1 MECKITST
9 RRRRCAGVTLIEMM
23 VAGVIGLFIVATL
36 VMVQLFTAQ
45 SFASLYNYVDLDN
58 QSHVALD
65 GMSKQ
70 IRQASAM
77 TAFASNDITFTN
89 GILGTTLRYT
99 YDSNAR
105 TLSAITPTLTN
116 IILKG
121 CDSLLFSIYQRN
133 PIQSNFNQ
141 FVATNAAQCKLL
153 QVQWSCS
160 RSLYANQTNETE
172 VMQSAKIVIRN

>member
-1 MECKITST
+1 MECKITFT
-9 RRRRCAGVTLIEMM
+9 KRRRCAGVTLIEMM
-23 VAGVIGLFIVATL
+23 VAGTIGLIVVAIL
-36 VMVQLFTAQ
+36 VMVQLFANQ

-58 QSHVALD
+58 QSHLALD

-70 IRQASAM
+70 IRQANAM

-89 GILGTTLRYT
+89 SILASTLRYT
-99 YDSNAR
+99 YNPSAR
-105 TLSAITPTLTN
+105 TLSLITPTLTN
-116 IILKG
+116 VILTG

-141 FVATNAAQCKLL
+141 FAATNAAQCKLL

-160 RSLYANQTNETE
+160 RNLYAFQTNETE